1 MNNLPLYF
9 LGEDENKFEI
19 YFPESAWEKIKLFL
33 LNKTHPVAN
42 LIKTYTFRYVNP
54 AIFISRYIKIR
65 NGEYKYSNK
74 YQLNIGESP
83 EKILGNNFHR
93 YLKFKKILIKM

>member
-1 MNNLPLYF
+1 MKLL
-9 LGEDENKFEI
+9 EDEKEAEI
-19 YFPESAWEKIKLFL
+19 YLPESAWGNIKLFL
-33 LNKTHPVAN
+33 LNKMHPIAN

-54 AIFISRYIKIR
+54 AIFISRYVKVG

-74 YQLNIGESP
+74 YQLSIGESP

-93 YLKFKKILIKM
+93 YLKFKKKIFSYNNKK